1 LAAAGPLQRAVEPEA
16 RLWNAQPKAAVEAAT
31 SREDIML
38 LGPLA
43 RTWAI
48 AAAVIA
54 ASPAAADSV
63 ADFYRGKTIGMVM
76 GTGPGGSFDLYG
88 RTIAPHLSRHIPG
101 NPTIVMEHMPGAGGV
116 IAGNYIY
123 ATAPQDGTKML
134 LSHAITLAEKLEP
147 TGVRFETAKMHWLG
161 AYDAIAQMMMVWHTA
176 PAQTIEELKTKDNV
190 VIGSFARSHL
200 TYHWASLLKDAIG
213 AKYKII
219 TGLRSGNENNL
230 AMERG
235 EIHGWTASWENLVGT
250 RPHWLPEKKV
260 KLLVQFTMQR
270 KPYLK
275 DVPTLIEVSP
285 PEKRDVAEFV
295 ISGTPISRAIALG
308 PGVPAERVAALRK
321 AFEETMKDP
330 AFLADAE
337 KRKLSIDP
345 TSHQELHGMITKIV
359 SASPELVTRV
369 KKAIGQIE

>member
-1 LAAAGPLQRAVEPEA
+1 MRSVRSPLLVALTLAAFVA
-16 RLWNAQPKAAVEAAT
+16 
-31 SREDIML
+31 
-38 LGPLA
+38 
-43 RTWAI
+43 
-48 AAAVIA
+48 
-54 ASPAAADSV
+54 PAAADSV
-63 ADFYRGKTIGMVM
+63 SDFYSGKTIALVM

-88 RTIAPHLSRHIPG
+88 RTIGPHLSRHIPG

-123 ATAPQDGTKML
+123 NTGPQDGTKLL
-134 LSHAITLAEKLEP
+134 LSHAITLSEKLEP
-147 TGVRFETAKMHWLG
+147 TGVRFETAKMQWLG
-161 AYDAIAQMMMVWHTA
+161 AYDAIAQMLAIWHTA
-176 PAQTIEELKTKDNV
+176 PAQTIEDLKTKDGI

-200 TYHWASLLKDAIG
+200 TYQWASLLKDAIG

-219 TGLRSGNENNL
+219 SGLRSGNENNL

-235 EIHGWTASWENLVGT
+235 EIHGWTASWENLNGT
-250 RPHWLPEKKV
+250 RPTWVPEKKV
-260 KLLVQFTMQR
+260 RLLVQFTMER

-275 DVPTLIEVSP
+275 DVPTLLELAP

-295 ISGTPISRAIALG
+295 ISGTPISRAIAVG
-308 PGVPAERVAALRK
+308 PGVPADRVAALRK

-330 AFLADAE
+330 AFLADCE

-345 TSHQELHGMITKIV
+345 TGHQQLEATIKKIV